1 MTSSVFI
8 PGPWADPVA
17 EIRLGV
23 SPIIVGR
30 DSDCHHVVLPEVDTV
45 SGHHAW
51 IAPSPNGL
59 GFLVCD
65 TNSINGTFIWNN
77 ELWHRVPKSNNPPN
91 LAHFARWGSYIRL
104 SRQLGYTM
112 RIMPTSE
119 ALACSESPE

>member
-30 DSDCHHVVLPEVDTV
+30 DSDCHHVAPPEVAKV
-45 SGHHAW
+45 SRHHAW
-51 IAPSPNGL
+51 IAPSPIGL

-65 TNSINGTFIWNN
+65 TNSTNGTFIWNN
-77 ELWHRVPKSNNPPN
+77 ELWHRVERSNNPPN
-91 LAHFARWGSYIRL
+91 LAHFALWGSYVRL
-104 SRQLGYTM
+104 GIVDGYPI
-112 RIMPTSE
+112 RIMH
-119 ALACSESPE
+119 ADPE

>member
-30 DSDCHHVVLPEVDTV
+30 ESDCHHVVPPDVGSV
-45 SGHHAW
+45 SGYHAW
-51 IAPSPNGL
+51 SAPSPNGL

-65 TNSINGTFIWNN
+65 TNSTNGTFLWKNG
-77 ELWHRVPKSNNPPN
+77 LWHRVQKSNNPPN
-91 LAHFARWGSYIRL
+91 LAHFALWGSYVRL
-104 SRQLGYTM
+104 GIVDGYTI
-112 RIMPTSE
+112 RIMH
-119 ALACSESPE
+119 ADPE